1 MADRRGC
8 VSDLFIHKSYR
19 GGIKMKN
26 VYFCMLTNNM
36 GSKLKMADRR
46 GCVSDFVIHKCYRGG
61 IKMKNV
67 YFCKVTNNMG
77 SKITN
82 G

>member
-1 MADRRGC
+1 MEEPIGMC
-8 VSDLFIHKSYR
+8 VCYQGPIIWGHKLR
-19 GGIKMKN
+19 
-26 VYFCMLTNNM
+26 
-36 GSKLKMADRR
+36 MADRR

-67 YFCKVTNNMG
+67 YFCTLTNNMG
-77 SKITN
+77 TKIKN